1 MWLRSQFQGESM
13 SMQPLDLTGG
23 KSVYCLNQQQLDR
36 ALALAAEKSAAGER
50 IRDAVARLEAG
61 CSRNE
66 RAAIA
71 FVLIRH
77 LQDTAEAREAADER

>member
-1 MWLRSQFQGESM
+1 M
-13 SMQPLDLTGG
+13 SVQPIDLTGG

-36 ALALAAEKSAAGER
+36 ALALFQEDSPAGAR
-50 IRDAVARLEAG
+50 LRAAVARLEAE

-71 FVLIRH
+71 FLLIQH
-77 LQDTAEAREAADER
+77 LQATT

>member
-1 MWLRSQFQGESM
+1 MRLRRQFQGSAM
-13 SMQPLDLTGG
+13 SVQPIDLTGG
-23 KSVYCLNQQQLDR
+23 QSVDCLNQQQLDR
-36 ALALAAEKSAAGER
+36 ALALAAENSPAGAR

-61 CSRNE
+61 CNRNE

-77 LQDTAEAREAADER
+77 LRDSAEAAAADGR

>member
-1 MWLRSQFQGESM
+1 M
-13 SMQPLDLTGG
+13 SVQPLDLTGG

-36 ALALAAEKSAAGER
+36 ALAIFQEDSPAGER
-50 IRDAVARLEAG
+50 LRAAVVRLEAE

-71 FVLIRH
+71 FLLIQH
-77 LQDTAEAREAADER
+77 LQATA